1 MNSQTS
7 RKIIVASG
15 VTVVVGIV
23 VMLSAL
29 RWHPITSDPQALQP
43 PTPIGQIPPA
53 VPTAGTETLSAPAA
67 VSRSRSGS

>member
-15 VTVVVGIV
+15 VAVVFGIAIL
-23 VMLSAL
+23 LSAL
-29 RWHPITSDPQALQP
+29 RWHPITSDPRPLQP
-43 PTPIGQIPPA
+43 PAPIGQIPPA
-53 VPTAGTETLSAPAA
+53 APTAASETLSAPAA